1 MEIHG
6 DAATS
11 DNGRRISR
19 SVVTLDRVEQTIRE
33 AIDYSENEERAVQ
46 RQHRFPVKKLTL
58 FYMPYEIE
66 WFNILC
72 CNGIRSFFDTL

>member
-1 MEIHG
+1 VEIHG

-19 SVVTLDRVEQTIRE
+19 SVVALDRVEQTIRE

-46 RQHRFPVKKLTL
+46 RQHRFPVEKLTL
-58 FYMPYEIE
+58 FYMP
-66 WFNILC
+66 
-72 CNGIRSFFDTL
+72 